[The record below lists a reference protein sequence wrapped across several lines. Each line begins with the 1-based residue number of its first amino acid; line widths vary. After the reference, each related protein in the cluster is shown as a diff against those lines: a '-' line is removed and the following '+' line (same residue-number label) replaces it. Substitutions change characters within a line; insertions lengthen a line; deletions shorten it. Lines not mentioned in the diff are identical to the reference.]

1 MELDKDNK
9 GRTHTPSRS
18 WSYGKG
24 VPMHANISTISP
36 GLAWQRPTQTSIF
49 SLPSHHLR
57 YFPICLR
64 LTSGAGIAQRAA
76 DFTLV
81 QMRPWDHQDVG
92 DLAQWAVIRSLA
104 PHLLWGQRAALQRR
118 AAWDVIGTR
127 ALSGTTFSLPHRPA
141 ENKQICSVIWK
152 RD

>member
-1 MELDKDNK
+1 MNA
-9 GRTHTPSRS
+9 H
-18 WSYGKG
+18 
-24 VPMHANISTISP
+24 ISTISP
-36 GLAWQRPTQTSIF
+36 VLAWRWPTQTSLF
-49 SLPSHHLR
+49 SLPSHHLK

-81 QMRPWDHQDVG
+81 QMRPRDHQDVG
-92 DLAQWAVIRSLA
+92 DLAQRAVIRSLA
-104 PHLLWGQRAALQRR
+104 PHLLRGQHAALQRR
-118 AAWDVIGTR
+118 AARDVIGTR

-141 ENKQICSVIWK
+141 ENKQICPVIRK